1 MSNKDKSQYE
11 EVFFRL
17 TTFFSGT
24 KKICP
29 RNNFCSVFYVLESKK
44 KNFGVIIKILDFF
57 FQNP

>member
-29 RNNFCSVFYVLESKK
+29 RNKLFLRQ
-44 KNFGVIIKILDFF
+44 FF
-57 FQNP
+57 FVPEK